1 MTSSSGSGLN
11 HHDVIFNKTY
21 ILIHHIFNGSLPLL
35 TLPKIEA
42 SGPLDNDVLVSSF
55 LTPPQLVLLINRRNL
70 GLFHFLWSS
79 SSSHSLFCR
88 SSSAAATVGNLVFT
102 DSGRCITL
110 FFDQRTTATLRSSS
124 TSVSSLSPLSQI
136 CISTVLSSST
146 FIVARRNLH

>member
-1 MTSSSGSGLN
+1 MSSSGSGLN

-21 ILIHHIFNGSLPLL
+21 FYSVISSNGSLPLL
-35 TLPKIEA
+35 TIPRIEA

-55 LTPPQLVLLINRRNL
+55 LAPSQSVLLINRRDL
-70 GLFHFLWSS
+70 GLFHFLRSS
-79 SSSHSLFCR
+79 SSSHTLFCR

-110 FFDQRTTATLRSSS
+110 FFDQRTMATLRSSS

-136 CISTVLSSST
+136 CISTVLSSSS